1 VDEENASGEIGW
13 ENHIDSGPWVSKGNP
28 TGYLDSDIEFFF
40 DQMGHDWRVRRMRMI
55 SAGEKEKVARSL
67 LSYTVHFVDPEL
79 VETVEDM
86 KEFDPIVRILVRKEV

>member
-1 VDEENASGEIGW
+1 
-13 ENHIDSGPWVSKGNP
+13 
-28 TGYLDSDIEFFF
+28 
-40 DQMGHDWRVRRMRMI
+40 MGHDWRVRRMRMI